1 MRRYDAIICDI
12 DGCLSPESS
21 APMDAAALARIAEH
35 NRLAESMKDRPVLT
49 LCSGRP
55 QPFAEAMTRL
65 LHNTTLPAIAE
76 NGVWLYH
83 PSANTYDRDPA
94 ITAQDHRTVQA
105 ARQWVDETL
114 GPKGVVMQ
122 PGKSASLSLYH
133 PDAAYLRSLEP
144 AVRAHFQAQG
154 WNLRVSMTWF
164 YINCD
169 LAHISKGT
177 ALKRFAAATGIPRDR
192 LAGIGD
198 TAGDSLIADAVA
210 FFACPAN
217 AADEI
222 KKRADYVSALPE
234 AEGVLDIIARLCISS

>member
-21 APMDAAALARIAEH
+21 APMNIAALARIAEH
-35 NRLAESMKDRPVLT
+35 NRLAETRKDRPVLT

-55 QPFAEAMTRL
+55 QPFAEAMARL
-65 LHNTTLPAIAE
+65 LHNTTLPVIAE

-83 PSANTYDRDPA
+83 PATNAYDRDPS
-94 ITAQDHRTVQA
+94 ITGADQRTVQA
-105 ARQWVDETL
+105 AREWVDRAL
-114 GPKGVVMQ
+114 GPSGVVMQ

-144 AVRAHFQAQG
+144 GVREEFRARG

-169 LAHISKGT
+169 LAHISKAT
-177 ALKRFAAATGIPRDR
+177 ALERFGAATGIPRER

-198 TAGDSLIADAVA
+198 TRGDLMIADAVG

-217 AADEI
+217 AAEEI
-222 KKRADYVSALPE
+222 QKRADYASALPE
-234 AEGVLDIIARLCISS
+234 AEGVLDIISRLC